1 MRHMQLDQA
10 DMPWMEALVS
20 PFGICRDLRDIK
32 AHRFHIQY
40 LEPLVGPA
48 PPSLLVWNVSVLA
61 ASAP

>member
-40 LEPLVGPA
+40 LEPVGRTGR
-48 PPSLLVWNVSVLA
+48 PSLLVRNVIVLA